1 MHVNVETKRNIFL
14 RGLREQIA
22 THGGPSNSKTI
33 RALQNAGGGKAHE
46 GLAGTSW
53 TEHQR
58 RTLAGAKIVVGRL
71 IRVRM
76 VLARKRIALRG
87 LTQLWT
93 NLGVAKQVP
102 KRLTNDPSLIDT
114 RPVRRG
120 FQIGN
125 QRAGVGKIHA
135 RDV

>member
-1 MHVNVETKRNIFL
+1 MHVNVETKRDIFIG
-14 RGLREQIA
+14 GLREQIA
-22 THGGPSNSKTI
+22 THGGPSNSKAI
-33 RALQNAGGGKAHE
+33 RALQNAGGGKPHE
-46 GLAGTSW
+46 SFSRTSW
-53 TEHQR
+53 TKHQR
-58 RTLAGAKIVVGRL
+58 RTLAGAKIAVGRL
-71 IRVRM
+71 IRGRM

-87 LTQLWT
+87 LSQLWT
-93 NLGVAKQVP
+93 NFRIAKQVP